1 MISHEPPPGAVA
13 PLSIWPTIVE
23 AYRLVFSNLAALAKI
38 AVLPFVLVVLLGGLG
53 SFLGPFGQSMAWEFG
68 IELPWTLMAVA
79 WLRFLLLGPA
89 AGDAA
94 VFPHLRARHLRFL
107 GYALV
112 LSLINLPLTLLPYLS
127 DGPDSEAA
135 QRTLETWLLYAVI
148 LYIQLRFCFVY
159 AAAAVDER
167 YSLAHAWRHTR
178 GISLTLFVAVGLA
191 VALPWEAATWLLG
204 QAMQANSAGAVA
216 AWLLWHAGLWVLEAL
231 YLAFFVIAFRRCTG
245 WVPAPDQGVLE
256 RFE

>member
-13 PLSIWPTIVE
+13 PLPLWPTIAD
-23 AYRLVFSNLAALAKI
+23 AYRLVFGNLATLAKV
-38 AVLPFVLVVLLGGLG
+38 AVLPFVLVVLLSGLA

-89 AGDAA
+89 AGVT
-94 VFPHLRARHLRFL
+94 VFPQLQPRHLRFL
-107 GYALV
+107 GYALA
-112 LSLINLPLTLLPYLS
+112 LSLINLPLTLLPYLT
-127 DGPDSEAA
+127 DTPDSEAA
-135 QRTLETWLLYAVI
+135 QRTLEVWLLYAVI

-159 AAAAVDER
+159 TATAVGER
-167 YSLAHAWRHTR
+167 YSLAQAWRHTR
-178 GISLTLFVAVGLA
+178 GISLTLFIAVGLA
-191 VALPWEAATWLLG
+191 VALPWEAANWLLG
-204 QAMQANSAGAVA
+204 RAAQADPAGTVV

-256 RFE
+256 RFQ